1 MTEIPNG
8 WYQIERPG
16 LFPNSRAGVT
26 QVLDE
31 VALATIATNFAQA
44 RADYARTYGREFP
57 GFPIDEEHLKLA
69 GPHAP
74 SAANGWL
81 MNVRHVPGDGLEGEI
96 RWTNTGQP
104 KVAGGTLR
112 FFSTEYDAGSLA
124 PVDGDKTRVRPT
136 RLTGLTLTNMPN
148 NQGARPITNRKPEE
162 PLVQPPTQNEPMKR
176 LLMKLGLAAEAS
188 EDAAMAALD
197 TVLNR
202 ETAATAEAAKLKG
215 EITTLTNRAAKAEGE
230 VKEIQNRAAE
240 TAVEFLARS
249 AKLSDEEKVD
259 ARNLFLTNREAY
271 DRYATRL
278 TGQPAAGVT
287 PPTLQNRA
295 AAPALPAADAK
306 QAANASAVRTKAEEI
321 QRDNPRRPW
330 GDCWRQAAAALAK
343 A

>member
-1 MTEIPNG
+1 MSDLLPNG
-8 WYQIERPG
+8 WYQIERTG
-16 LFPNSRAGVT
+16 LFPNTRAGVT

-31 VALATIATNFAQA
+31 VALATVANNFAQA

-57 GFPIDEEHLKLA
+57 GLPIDEEHLKLA

-81 MNVRHVPGDGLEGEI
+81 MNVRFAPGEGLEGEI
-96 RWTNTGQP
+96 RWTSAGQP
-104 KVAGGTLR
+104 KVAGGVLR

-162 PLVQPPTQNEPMKR
+162 PLVQPPTQNDMKR

-188 EDAAMAALD
+188 EDAALAALD

-202 ETAATAEAAKLKG
+202 ETAATAEVTKLKG
-215 EITTLTNRAAKAEGE
+215 EITTLTNRATKAEGE

-240 TAVEFLARS
+240 TAVEFLAKS
-249 AKLSDEEKVD
+249 AKLSDEEKTD
-259 ARNLFLTNREAY
+259 AKALFLTNREAY

-278 TGQPAAGVT
+278 TGQPPADAK

-295 AAPALPAADAK
+295 TPPAAGAK
-306 QAANASAVRTKAEEI
+306 TSPNASAVRTKAEEI
-321 QRDNPRRPW
+321 QRANPRRSW
-330 GDCWRQAAAALAK
+330 SDCWRQAEAALSPA
-343 A
+343 